1 MRLTLVGVVV
11 VILALPGVGYAQEA
25 ILSGV
30 ISDSTGAVVPGVAVS
45 AVHQASGNVFE
56 AVTDVRG
63 GYRLSVRTGDLS
75 PHGGPAGILDAHA
88 RRPRAAAR
96 PERAW

>member
-63 GYRLSVRTGDLS
+63 GYRLAVRTGTYRLTAVLQGFS
-75 PHGGPAGILDAHA
+75 TLT
-88 RRPRAAAR
+88 RAASSCCSAR
-96 PERAW
+96 TRW